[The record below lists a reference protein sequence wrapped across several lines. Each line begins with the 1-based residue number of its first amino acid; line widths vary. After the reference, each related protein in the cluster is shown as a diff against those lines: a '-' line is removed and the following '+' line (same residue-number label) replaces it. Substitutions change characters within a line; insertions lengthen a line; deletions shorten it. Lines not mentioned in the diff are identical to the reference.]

1 MALNALIAESS
12 EIIRKGLH
20 QVLSDF
26 GLFQSIQETP
36 CTANIGELV
45 RKFQTDVLFI
55 NPSLFTDGL
64 RENLEKKSKRKIALV
79 AIVYSL
85 HDDDSLKVYDE
96 VVLVHDK
103 GTKIQRKI
111 QAIIKNQESDAN
123 INDQSLSSRETEVL
137 KLLVKGLSNKEIS
150 TALFISTHTVVSHR
164 KNITHKLN
172 IRSVAGLTVYAMLNG
187 LTRLEEIEKA
197 T

>member
-187 LTRLEEIEKA
+187 LIRLEEIEKA